1 MTQNNTAPVRRIP
14 PLGMP
19 EGSVRAILA
28 LTIVGIVLFQL
39 QVGGRVS
46 PMLSETLMIVL
57 AHYFASRRNLKIPP
71 DLEAKLAAEQP
82 PEERP
87 LWLPRGSVRLLILIF
102 FFITVF
108 MMLMQGR
115 LSDPEVASTVALIF
129 AYLGGVSLRWIFSRK
144 KPKPEKKARF
154 SIWPHFQALLVL
166 IACLFMILIVLGGDP
181 PIFLEQVLL
190 VFILFYFGLR

>member
-1 MTQNNTAPVRRIP
+1 MTQNNTVPVRRIP

-39 QVGGRVS
+39 QTGGRVS

-57 AHYFASRRNLKIPP
+57 AHYFASRRHLKIPP

-87 LWLPRGSVRLLILIF
+87 LWLPRGSVRLLILII

-154 SIWPHFQALLVL
+154 SIWPHLQALLVL